1 MQCRQCGTEIA
12 DKALICFRCGA
23 ATTDAKFKAP
33 APRPGRSWL
42 MTAASVAALAVI
54 LIIAVL
60 MGRLQGGEVPRST
73 TWMLVAF
80 AVAVVVLRAIAR
92 RAGR

>member
-1 MQCRQCGTEIA
+1 MQCRQCGIEIA

-33 APRPGRSWL
+33 PPKSRGSWL
-42 MTAASVAALAVI
+42 MTAASAAALAV
-54 LIIAVL
+54 LLVIAVL
-60 MGRLQGGEVPRST
+60 MGRLQGGDAPRST

-92 RAGR
+92 RSGR

>member
-1 MQCRQCGTEIA
+1 MQCRQCGIEIA

-33 APRPGRSWL
+33 ARKARGSWL
-42 MTAASVAALAVI
+42 MTAASVAALAVLLVVVVI
-54 LIIAVL
+54 
-60 MGRLQGGEVPRST
+60 MSRLEGAEAPRST